1 MLPWHQK
8 WYLREAARAP
18 DAAGGPGASRKGLVG
33 RPLRAEGR
41 GDGPGSRSTR
51 ASLEA
56 WRPGGLVAMTLEN
69 TLERPWEGTRRR
81 LNNSSAFILYKV
93 SERDYWALIEAQ
105 PVQGDIPGLCHSPSP
120 ASADPRQ
127 GLHLRMPL
135 HPRGAAP
142 LLWRSPEFW
151 KRRGWGPRGL
161 PPSQLR
167 KVTVARGPRRGPRAR
182 RCGAGLWLLRSLE
195 DEGFTESEKLKRR
208 RVVLQKPRYDELL
221 SHSNEIKPAS
231 KN

>member
-1 MLPWHQK
+1 M
-8 WYLREAARAP
+8 
-18 DAAGGPGASRKGLVG
+18 
-33 RPLRAEGR
+33 
-41 GDGPGSRSTR
+41 
-51 ASLEA
+51 
-56 WRPGGLVAMTLEN
+56 AMTLEN

-81 LNNSSAFILYKV
+81 LDNSSAFILYKV

-167 KVTVARGPRRGPRAR
+167 KITVARGPRRGPRAR